1 MAEQLIDKVV
11 ILARGLGTRMRR
23 QDVEVSLAPEQEAVA
38 QQGLK
43 ALVPVGRPF
52 LDYVLTS
59 LAEAGYHHVCLV
71 VAPDHRTIRDYY
83 TRQAPPRR
91 IQLHYAVQEEPRG
104 TADAVAAAEPFA
116 GQDSFLMINS
126 DNYYPLEALHRMRQG
141 TSSAVA
147 LFEQE
152 TMIRLGNIPADR
164 VRQFAVAQMN
174 GTGCLSRILEKPTPE
189 TLASLPRPLW
199 ISMNCWRFRPTI
211 FEACRRIGPS
221 SRGEYEITDAVQYA
235 IEQLGEKFQ
244 TILVQAPVLDLTS
257 RKDIL
262 PIQQRLAGLPVD
274 Y

>member
-1 MAEQLIDKVV
+1 MASGAIEKAV

-23 QDVEVSLAPEQEAVA
+23 QEEGVALAPEQEAVA

-59 LAEAGYHHVCLV
+59 LADAGYRHVCLV
-71 VAPDHRTIRDYY
+71 VAPDHTAIRDYY
-83 TRQAPPRR
+83 TRQSPPRR
-91 IQLHYAVQEEPRG
+91 IQIHYMVQPEPRG
-104 TADAVAAAEPFA
+104 TADAVAAAEAFVQ
-116 GQDSFLMINS
+116 QDSFLMINS
-126 DNYYPLEALHRMRQG
+126 DNYYPLEALRRIREG
-141 TSSAVA
+141 ADPAVA
-147 LFEQE
+147 LFDQE
-152 TMIRLGNIPADR
+152 TMIRLGNIPAER

-174 GTGCLSRILEKPTPE
+174 GSGCLTRILEKPTEE

-221 SRGEYEITDAVQYA
+221 PRGEYEITDAVQYA
-235 IEQLGEKFQ
+235 MDHLGDRFHAV
-244 TILVQAPVLDLTS
+244 LVQAPVLDLTC
-257 RKDIL
+257 RKDIR
-262 PIQQRLAGLPVD
+262 PVQERLAGLPVD

>member
-1 MAEQLIDKVV
+1 MPQESIDKVV

-23 QDVEVSLAPEQEAVA
+23 QDAEVTLAPEQEAVA

-52 LDYVLTS
+52 LDYVLTA
-59 LAEAGYHHVCLV
+59 LAEAGYQDVCLV
-71 VAPDHRTIRDYY
+71 VAPDHTAIRDYY

-91 IQLHYAVQEEPRG
+91 IRIHYAVQVEPRG
-104 TADAVAAAEPFA
+104 TADAVIAAEGFVQ
-116 GQDSFLMINS
+116 QDSFLMINS
-126 DNYYPLEALHRMRQG
+126 DNYYPVEALRRMREG
-141 TSSAVA
+141 TGPAVA

-152 TMIRLGNIPADR
+152 TMLQQSNIPAER
-164 VRQFAVAQMN
+164 IRQFAVAQMN
-174 GTGCLSRILEKPTPE
+174 GAGGLTRILEKPSE
-189 TLASLPRPLW
+189 ATLAALSRPLW

-221 SRGEYEITDAVQYA
+221 PRGEYEITDAVQYA
-235 IEQLGEKFQ
+235 IDRLGEQFQ
-244 TILVQAPVLDLTS
+244 TILVQAPVLDLTC

-262 PIQQRLAGLPVD
+262 PVQQRLSALSVD

>member
-1 MAEQLIDKVV
+1 MASDAIEKAV

-23 QDVEVSLAPEQEAVA
+23 QEEGVVLAPEQEAVA

-59 LAEAGYHHVCLV
+59 LADAGYRHVCLV
-71 VAPDHRTIRDYY
+71 VAPDHTGIRDYY
-83 TRQAPPRR
+83 TRQSPPRR
-91 IQLHYAVQEEPRG
+91 IHIHYAVQQEPRG
-104 TADAVAAAEPFA
+104 TADAVAAAEAFVQ
-116 GQDSFLMINS
+116 QDSFLMINS
-126 DNYYPLEALHRMRQG
+126 DNYYPLEALQRMREG
-141 TSSAVA
+141 TGPAAA
-147 LFEQE
+147 LFDQE
-152 TMIRLGNIPADR
+152 TMIRLGNIPAER
-164 VRQFAVAQMN
+164 VRQFAVAQRN
-174 GTGCLSRILEKPTPE
+174 GSGCLARILEKPNQE

-221 SRGEYEITDAVQYA
+221 PRGEYEITDAVQYA
-235 IEQLGEKFQ
+235 IDHLGDRFQ
-244 TILVQAPVLDLTS
+244 TILVQAPVLDLTC

-262 PIQQRLAGLPVD
+262 PVQERLAGLPVD